1 MDHTA
6 PTSSLLFL
14 LSLPLLVLLRVGG
27 GDADNVPGC
36 DVMVVKENSTLTLPP
51 RYTLTNTPVLITLP
65 PLDNPSSLQPS
76 DQSFTSSSSSS
87 TFSNLDF
94 IFSTEL
100 ESLEVKLLNLSTVR
114 CQKIDSQE
122 PNVQEIGGLHMGDG
136 GWWKSV
142 EVRMEKN
149 RVVIGGV
156 KMCGLLKGTNPT
168 LSGITASRQ
177 TIVAVN
183 CGHDCLELSD
193 TAIKALYSLPIHTAV
208 HLRPNSIE
216 NSRILF
222 RESILC
228 RSHHGNNVCEE
239 LLYHLEQNQL
249 GLELR
254 ASRSELE
261 RQWQRLLVILET
273 QSNQRRDHS
282 WTRHKYEEC
291 ETQLPGKTIVV
302 LAGSKVKAFTIESS
316 RPYRNSYPFGSY
328 FFRTEVQLN
337 KTLSVSESVG
347 ITWAIGCPESHF
359 DQIHHT
365 TTEATS
371 MGDDWYDVWMILAL
385 LSIVSFLA
393 LLFALCLFMAV
404 YQRRKLEKRTVNSNI
419 KGQHQSDSE
428 DQRQTQQ
435 LKYYTQQS
443 HLQASATITNT
454 PDTDDS
460 EGKYYTILDLALIN
474 KRT

>member
-6 PTSSLLFL
+6 PTSSLLLL

-27 GDADNVPGC
+27 GGADNVPGC
-36 DVMVVKENSTLTLPP
+36 DVMVLRENSSLTLSPG
-51 RYTLTNTPVLITLP
+51 YTLTNTPVLITLP
-65 PLDNPSSLQPS
+65 PLDDPSSLQPS
-76 DQSFTSSSSSS
+76 EQSSTSSSSSTFS

-122 PNVQEIGGLHMGDG
+122 PRLQKIIGLNMGGDG

-149 RVVIGGV
+149 RVVVGGV
-156 KMCGLLKGTNPT
+156 KMCGLLKGANPT
-168 LSGITASRQ
+168 LSGITTSRQ

-216 NSRILF
+216 FSRILF
-222 RESILC
+222 RESVLC
-228 RSHHGNNVCEE
+228 RSHHRKYECEE
-239 LLYHLEQNQL
+239 LELE
-249 GLELR
+249 LELR

-273 QSNQRRDHS
+273 QSNQTRDYPLA
-282 WTRHKYEEC
+282 RHQYEDS
-291 ETQLPGKTIVV
+291 KTIVV

-316 RPYRNSYPFGSY
+316 HPYRRSNPFLSHFY
-328 FFRTEVQLN
+328 TTEVQLN
-337 KTLSVSESVG
+337 KTLSVRESVA

-371 MGDDWYDVWMILAL
+371 MDISGDDWYDVWKTLAL
-385 LSIVSFLA
+385 LSIVSFLVLLIA
-393 LLFALCLFMAV
+393 LSSFMAV
-404 YQRRKLEKRTVNSNI
+404 YQRRKLEKKTVKSNI
-419 KGQHQSDSE
+419 KRHQSDSE

-435 LKYYTQQS
+435 PRFYTQHS
-443 HLQASATITNT
+443 HLQASATTTNT
-454 PDTDDS
+454 PDTVDG
-460 EGKYYTILDLALIN
+460 EGQYYSICDLALIN
-474 KRT
+474 NRT

>member
-6 PTSSLLFL
+6 PTSSLLLLLL
-14 LSLPLLVLLRVGG
+14 LSLPLLLVLLGVGG
-27 GDADNVPGC
+27 GGAENVPGC
-36 DVMVVKENSTLTLPP
+36 DVMVLKEKSTLTLPP

-65 PLDNPSSLQPS
+65 PLDDPSSHQPS
-76 DQSFTSSSSSS
+76 EQSSTTSSSTFS

-122 PNVQEIGGLHMGDG
+122 PSLQEIRGLNMGGEG

-142 EVRMEKN
+142 EVRMEEN
-149 RVVIGGV
+149 RVVVGGV
-156 KMCGLLKGTNPT
+156 KMCERLKGANPT

-177 TIVAVN
+177 TMVAIN
-183 CGHDCLELSD
+183 CGHDCLELND
-193 TAIKALYSLPIHTAV
+193 NAIKALYSLPNHTAV

-222 RESILC
+222 RESVLC
-228 RSHHGNNVCEE
+228 RSHRNYECEE
-239 LLYHLEQNQL
+239 LLDYLGRNKLE
-249 GLELR
+249 LELR

-273 QSNQRRDHS
+273 ESNQTRDYPRAKHQ
-282 WTRHKYEEC
+282 YEDS
-291 ETQLPGKTIVV
+291 KTIVV
-302 LAGSKVKAFTIESS
+302 LAGSKVKAFTIGSTD
-316 RPYRNSYPFGSY
+316 PYRRSNPFLNHFY
-328 FFRTEVQLN
+328 ATEVQLN
-337 KTLSVSESVG
+337 KTLSVMESVG

-371 MGDDWYDVWMILAL
+371 MGDDWYDVWKTLAL
-385 LSIVSFLA
+385 LSIVSFLV
-393 LLFALCLFMAV
+393 LLIALCLFMAV
-404 YQRRKLEKRTVNSNI
+404 YQRRKLEKRTVKSNI
-419 KGQHQSDSE
+419 KGQHQSNSE
-428 DQRQTQQ
+428 DQRQTHQPR
-435 LKYYTQQS
+435 YYTQQS
-443 HLQASATITNT
+443 HVQASVTTTNT
-454 PDTDDS
+454 PDNVDG
-460 EGKYYTILDLALIN
+460 EGQYYTICDLALIN
-474 KRT
+474 NRR